1 MDIKVNKAE
10 ALTEVLKIKGFTM
23 AETIAFGDGM
33 NDVEMLQAVDK
44 GLIMGNASVML
55 KAALPDF
62 EMIGHSAEDGVAH
75 YIEKNI
81 L

>member
-1 MDIKVNKAE
+1 
-10 ALTEVLKIKGFTM
+10 
-23 AETIAFGDGM
+23 
-33 NDVEMLQAVDK
+33 VEMLQAVDK

-62 EMIGHSAEDGVAH
+62 EMIGHSEEDGVAH